1 MHAFGPLSTLFRA
14 ADRPRA
20 SEAEVAWYALHVPP
34 GVLSLELMCG
44 YGRLL
49 VPLAA
54 TGCKVHGV
62 DQSAAMLTRCTDM
75 LGAHGLTA
83 PTFRQ
88 DIVQMNLPFRYGC
101 AFVAGGSFQLIT
113 DPAAMSAALERVR
126 AHLVDPGIL
135 YVECRIPAGATQR
148 LGAPLVEVRTV
159 KLADGTQIA
168 LRSETT
174 WWADA
179 RLARAENRYAH
190 RHGAE
195 RLAEEHE
202 TVTMTWYA
210 PEEISELVRA
220 AGFRDVET
228 RPAST
233 DTDED
238 EAFTLTARA

>member
-1 MHAFGPLSTLFRA
+1 MHAFGPLSTLFHD

-20 SEAEVAWYALHVPP
+20 PEDEIAWYTQQVPAGALC
-34 GVLSLELMCG
+34 LELMCG

-62 DQSAAMLTRCTDM
+62 DLSASMLARCEARLAAD
-75 LGAHGLTA
+75 GVTA

-88 DIVQMNLPFRYGC
+88 DIAQMNLPFRYGC
-101 AFVAGGSFQLIT
+101 AFVARGSFQLIT
-113 DPAAMSAALERVR
+113 DPATVVAALERIR
-126 AHLVDPGIL
+126 AHLVDPGVL
-135 YVECRIPAGATQR
+135 YVECRIPPAASQR
-148 LGAPLVEVRTV
+148 LGAPLVEVRTL
-159 KLADGTQIA
+159 KLEDGSQIA

-190 RHGAE
+190 RRGAQ

-202 TVTMTWYA
+202 TVTTTWYA
-210 PEEISELVRA
+210 PEEITELVRA
-220 AGFRDVET
+220 AGYRDVDT
-228 RPAST
+228 GPAPT
-233 DTDED
+233 APDDG
-238 EAFTLTARA
+238 EAFTVVAKA

>member
-1 MHAFGPLSTLFRA
+1 MHAFGPLCTLFHA

-20 SEAEVAWYALHVPP
+20 SDAEVAWYGQHIPP

-62 DQSAAMLTRCTDM
+62 DQSAAMLARCEET
-75 LGAHGLTA
+75 LGEQEMTA

-101 AFVAGGSFQLIT
+101 AFVAGGSLQLIT
-113 DPAAMSAALERVR
+113 DPAAMSAALERIR

-135 YVECRIPAGATQR
+135 YAECRVPAAATQR

-159 KLADGTQIA
+159 KLADNAQIA

-174 WWADA
+174 WWPDA

-190 RHGAE
+190 RRGAQ

-210 PEEISELVRA
+210 PEEITELVRA
-220 AGFRDVET
+220 AGFRKVET
-228 RPAST
+228 APAPT
-233 DTDED
+233 DSDDGEG
-238 EAFTLTARA
+238 FTLIARA